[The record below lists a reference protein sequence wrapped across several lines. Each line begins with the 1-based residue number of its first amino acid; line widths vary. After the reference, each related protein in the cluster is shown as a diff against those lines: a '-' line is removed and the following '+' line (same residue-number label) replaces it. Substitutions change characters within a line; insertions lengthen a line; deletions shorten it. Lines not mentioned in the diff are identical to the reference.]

1 MPSTNVAGNA
11 HSRFRT
17 TEYNRLGL
25 LLTSAMPDI
34 ITNPRQMRR
43 ATRNQPWQIGGAS

>member
-1 MPSTNVAGNA
+1 
-11 HSRFRT
+11 
-17 TEYNRLGL
+17 

-43 ATRNQPWQIGGAS
+43 AMAEDRIHVPSADGGLRASLTLPVWTDLRML